1 MSINKDLYKSLLF
14 LLLFSLSNEL
24 IDKYNRANYNVT
36 CSNETIGCTFKI
48 SANYPISPKIP
59 TSIPHHAI
67 LNDYRYIYLLF
78 NVQSKQTQK
87 TFYLEAYDISNGET
101 IISNGDCYF
110 INITENSDY
119 EIRIYKELKD
129 NSFIQFRFLGLSQN
143 FIMKVTLQF
152 KLSIFLYLDDK
163 PLSYDNSLIKSE
175 QKFLVQYLED
185 FNQKLEK
192 QIERQNMAIETIKS
206 IMDNLFGTTININ
219 LDNDNFI
226 NSFSFQAGPFIIV
239 TISYAT
245 GLEISTE
252 EIFCPEENIS
262 SESMIVNGKIDLK
275 SNGIDL
281 MDGNIN
287 LDNNAIKIIELYKT
301 KILDLILEFEIE
313 TDTVSLTV
321 STDMITN
328 VVFTLRFYYE
338 DTMKINYEIEIK
350 IEFNNPDV
358 STKAIALSKSYE
370 EVVSSQDLVVVGTCA
385 FVAIVICVALPYIGV
400 GVGLC
405 SAALPLLPIYTNKIA
420 QLVPVGG

>member
-1 MSINKDLYKSLLF
+1 ML
-14 LLLFSLSNEL
+14 
-24 IDKYNRANYNVT
+24 A
-36 CSNETIGCTFKI
+36 
-48 SANYPISPKIP
+48 
-59 TSIPHHAI
+59 
-67 LNDYRYIYLLF
+67 
-78 NVQSKQTQK
+78 
-87 TFYLEAYDISNGET
+87 
-101 IISNGDCYF
+101 
-110 INITENSDY
+110 
-119 EIRIYKELKD
+119 
-129 NSFIQFRFLGLSQN
+129 
-143 FIMKVTLQF
+143 
-152 KLSIFLYLDDK
+152 LD
-163 PLSYDNSLIKSE
+163 
-175 QKFLVQYLED
+175 
-185 FNQKLEK
+185 
-192 QIERQNMAIETIKS
+192 
-206 IMDNLFGTTININ
+206 
-219 LDNDNFI
+219 
-226 NSFSFQAGPFIIV
+226 
-239 TISYAT
+239 
-245 GLEISTE
+245 
-252 EIFCPEENIS
+252 
-262 SESMIVNGKIDLK
+262 
-275 SNGIDL
+275 GIDL